1 MPTGA
6 KDKEHNPAMETPI
19 SAGVIPARRTPD
31 GWKLLILRAYRKW
44 DFPKGR
50 IDPGEEPLAAAKREA
65 EEEAALTDLEFP
77 FGEIY
82 RDTAPYAGGKIARYY
97 LGVTGQE
104 RIMLPV
110 SRELG
115 RPEHHE
121 GRWVSLEDA
130 ARLLPP
136 RLQAMLAWVREVLAD

>member
-1 MPTGA
+1 
-6 KDKEHNPAMETPI
+6 MEKPI

-65 EEEAALTDLEFP
+65 AEEAALTDLELP

-97 LGVTGQE
+97 LAVTGQQ
-104 RIMLPV
+104 RITLPV
-110 SRELG
+110 SPELG

-121 GRWVSLEDA
+121 GRWVSLDEA

-136 RLQAMLAWVREVLAD
+136 RLQPILSWVREVLAPTTPAA

>member
-1 MPTGA
+1 
-6 KDKEHNPAMETPI
+6 MEKPI
-19 SAGVIPARRTPD
+19 SAGVIPARRTPE

-97 LGVTGQE
+97 LAVTKEE
-104 RIMLPV
+104 RITLPV
-110 SRELG
+110 SPELG

-121 GRWVSLEDA
+121 GRWVSLAEA

-136 RLQAMLAWVREVLAD
+136 RLKDVFEWARQVLEKG

>member
-1 MPTGA
+1 MG
-6 KDKEHNPAMETPI
+6 HNPAMAEPI
-19 SAGVIPARRTPD
+19 SAGVVPARRTPE
-31 GWKLLILRAYRKW
+31 GWKLLILRAYRNW

-77 FGEIY
+77 FGEVY
-82 RDTAPYAGGKIARYY
+82 RDTAPYARGKIARYY
-97 LGVTGQE
+97 LAVTRQE
-104 RIMLPV
+104 DVTLPIAP
-110 SRELG
+110 ELG

-121 GRWVSLEDA
+121 GRWVSLDEA

-136 RLQAMLAWVREVLAD
+136 RLQSILAWARDTLDQKPDR

>member
-1 MPTGA
+1 MPL
-6 KDKEHNPAMETPI
+6 I
-19 SAGVIPARRTPD
+19 SAGVIPARKTPE
-31 GWKLLILRAYRKW
+31 GWKLLILRAYRNW

-50 IDPGEEPLAAAKREA
+50 IDPGEAPLAAAKREA

-77 FGEIY
+77 FGEVY
-82 RDTAPYAGGKIARYY
+82 RDTAPYARGKVARYY
-97 LGVTGQE
+97 LAVTRQEGVT
-104 RIMLPV
+104 LPV

-121 GRWVSLEDA
+121 GRWVSLEEA

-136 RLQAMLAWVREVLAD
+136 RLQLILAWARKMLAEKQ

>member
-1 MPTGA
+1 MG
-6 KDKEHNPAMETPI
+6 NLI

-65 EEEAALTDLEFP
+65 EEEAALRDLEFP
-77 FGEIY
+77 FGKIY

-97 LGVTGQE
+97 LAVTGEE
-104 RIMLPV
+104 RITLPV
-110 SRELG
+110 SPELG

-121 GRWVSLEDA
+121 GRWVSLAEA

-136 RLQAMLAWVREVLAD
+136 RLQLILAWVREMLGENP

>member
-1 MPTGA
+1 MA
-6 KDKEHNPAMETPI
+6 KPI
-19 SAGVIPARRTPD
+19 SAGVVPARRTPD
-31 GWKLLILRAYRKW
+31 GWKLLILRAYRNW

-50 IDPGEEPLAAAKREA
+50 LDPGETPLAAAKREA

-82 RDTAPYAGGKIARYY
+82 RDTEPYAGGKIARYY
-97 LGVTGQE
+97 LALTRRE
-104 RIMLPV
+104 EITLPV
-110 SRELG
+110 APELG

-121 GRWVSLEDA
+121 GRWVSLDEA

-136 RLQAMLAWVREVLAD
+136 RLQPILGWVREVLTDPGIRTEG

>member
-1 MPTGA
+1 MPL
-6 KDKEHNPAMETPI
+6 I
-19 SAGVIPARRTPD
+19 SAGVIPARKTPE
-31 GWKLLILRAYRKW
+31 GWKLLILRAYRNW

-77 FGEIY
+77 FGEVY
-82 RDTAPYAGGKIARYY
+82 RDTAPYARSKIARYY
-97 LGVTGQE
+97 LAVTGQE
-104 RIMLPV
+104 RITLPV

-121 GRWVSLEDA
+121 GRWVSLEEA

-136 RLQAMLAWVREVLAD
+136 RLQLILAWAREALAERP

>member
-1 MPTGA
+1 MLL
-6 KDKEHNPAMETPI
+6 I
-19 SAGVIPARRTPD
+19 SAGVIPARKTPN
-31 GWKLLILRAYRKW
+31 GWKLLILRAYRNW

-65 EEEAALTDLEFP
+65 GEEAALMDLEFP
-77 FGEIY
+77 FGEVY

-97 LGVTGQE
+97 LAVTGQE
-104 RIMLPV
+104 RITLPI
-110 SRELG
+110 SPEFG

-121 GRWVSLEDA
+121 GRWVSLEEA

-136 RLQAMLAWVREVLAD
+136 RLQLILVWVREVLAGNPVTGDR

>member
-1 MPTGA
+1 MPL
-6 KDKEHNPAMETPI
+6 I

-97 LGVTGQE
+97 LAVTGEE
-104 RIMLPV
+104 RITLPV

-121 GRWVSLEDA
+121 GRWVSLAEA

-136 RLQAMLAWVREVLAD
+136 RLQLILAWVREVLAEKL

>member
-1 MPTGA
+1 
-6 KDKEHNPAMETPI
+6 METPI
-19 SAGVIPARRTPD
+19 SAGVVPARRTPE

-97 LGVTGQE
+97 LAVTGQE
-104 RIMLPV
+104 RITLPV
-110 SRELG
+110 SPELG

-121 GRWVSLEDA
+121 GRWVSLEEA
-130 ARLLPP
+130 EKLLPP
-136 RLQAMLAWVREVLAD
+136 RLQPVLNWVKAVLPTIGHGSAPLGNMH

>member
-1 MPTGA
+1 
-6 KDKEHNPAMETPI
+6 MEKPI

-65 EEEAALTDLEFP
+65 AEEAALTDLELP

-97 LGVTGQE
+97 LAVTGQQ
-104 RIMLPV
+104 RITLPV
-110 SRELG
+110 SPELG

-121 GRWVSLEDA
+121 GRWVSLDEA

-136 RLQAMLAWVREVLAD
+136 RLQPVLSWVREVLAPTTPAA

>member
-1 MPTGA
+1 MPL
-6 KDKEHNPAMETPI
+6 I
-19 SAGVIPARRTPD
+19 SAGVIPARKTPE
-31 GWKLLILRAYRKW
+31 GWKLLILRAYRNW

-77 FGEIY
+77 FGEVY
-82 RDTAPYAGGKIARYY
+82 RDTAPYAGSKIARYY
-97 LGVTGQE
+97 LAVTGQE
-104 RIMLPV
+104 RITLPV
-110 SRELG
+110 SPELG

-121 GRWVSLEDA
+121 GRWVSLEEA

-136 RLQAMLAWVREVLAD
+136 RLQLILAWTREALAEKP

>member
-1 MPTGA
+1 
-6 KDKEHNPAMETPI
+6 MENLI
-19 SAGVIPARRTPD
+19 SAGVVPARRTPE

-50 IDPGEEPLAAAKREA
+50 IDPGEEPFAAAKREA

-97 LGVTGQE
+97 LSVTQQE
-104 RIMLPV
+104 RITLPV
-110 SRELG
+110 SEELG

-121 GRWVSLEDA
+121 GRWVSLTDA
-130 ARLLPP
+130 ASLLPP
-136 RLQAMLAWVREVLAD
+136 RLQPILGWVREVLTESR